1 MKITSKSFGNYYL
14 EYNYQ
19 GVNVMDSKGTIQKVQ
34 NLMQG
39 IEIIV
44 QKRMF
49 DEFPENVDVRDYV
62 NKETSIRNEIK
73 NEFGIQGTDE
83 TNSMFEQNIQG
94 SY

>member
-73 NEFGIQGTDE
+73 NELEPSKKD
-83 TNSMFEQNIQG
+83 
-94 SY
+94 SYVIPPSKL

>member
-1 MKITSKSFGNYYL
+1 
-14 EYNYQ
+14 
-19 GVNVMDSKGTIQKVQ
+19 MDSKGTIQKVQ

-73 NEFGIQGTDE
+73 NELEPSKKD
-83 TNSMFEQNIQG
+83 
-94 SY
+94 SYVIPPSKL